1 LSRVSCITPL
11 PTGRGEATSRITYPD
26 WVSPLETNGAT
37 TKLDGR
43 RMRGSATRAAAI
55 SAAAELFATHGY
67 SATSI
72 GSIAQASGANT
83 ASLYHAFGSKEGL
96 LAAVVE
102 HASNEFF
109 EQLDVLSDQPTPE
122 LALRRLA
129 DSFELHPL
137 FLRLQ
142 LILVL
147 ERGGEDPALLQTAM
161 AVRERGRA
169 MLAEAMLT
177 HLPDMPTA
185 RRTEVLDD
193 LSRLLMVLMD
203 GAFIARQVDADAEG
217 FRHLFDLI
225 AAALQGMVAEIST
238 QEGGQ
243 S

>member
-1 LSRVSCITPL
+1 M
-11 PTGRGEATSRITYPD
+11 EK
-26 WVSPLETNGAT
+26 NGAT
-37 TKLDGR
+37 TKIDGR
-43 RMRGSATRAAAI
+43 RVRGSATRAAAI
-55 SAAAELFATHGY
+55 KAAAGLFASQGY

-72 GSIAQASGANT
+72 GSIAKASGANT

-129 DSFELHPL
+129 DSFESHPL
-137 FLRLQ
+137 FLRLL

-147 ERGGEDPALLQTAM
+147 ERGGEDPVLLQTAI

-169 MLAEAMLT
+169 MLADAMLT
-177 HLPDMPTA
+177 HLPEMPAA
-185 RRTEVLDD
+185 RRTQVLDD

-225 AAALQGMVAEIST
+225 AAAMVGMVSELST
-238 QEGGQ
+238 
-243 S
+243 